1 MRSIVRPRLFSLLLL
16 TLCSSLIGITA
27 ATAAD
32 WKMASGYPDN
42 SYLTVNVRDF
52 LANIERETGGA
63 IKVTLH
69 NNQSL
74 VKLPDIARAVQ
85 SNQVALGEVYAATL
99 GNQDPMF
106 TLDAIPFLAPDEA
119 SAKALWIAQRP
130 YFEKW
135 FSKRGSRILFA
146 QFFPAQGFF
155 TQKPVTSIADLAKVK
170 LRIYSNETKRM
181 GELLQAQP
189 LVVQFGEVPQA
200 FATGMID
207 GMFTSPQTG
216 IDTQA
221 WDFAKNYVHVGA
233 MRTKL
238 MVVVNEAAFKAL
250 SATDQQALLAGAAAA
265 EQRGLER
272 GSEVTKEQLDTLAK
286 RGIQVSQASFEL
298 LTSLRTIGATMT
310 DEWRKK
316 ADVDQREVLEAY
328 EAKLKELVV
337 KK

>member
-1 MRSIVRPRLFSLLLL
+1 MGSVVRPQLSCILLA
-16 TLCSSLIGITA
+16 LCCSLIGTGA

-42 SYLTVNVRDF
+42 SYLTLNVREF
-52 LANIERETGGA
+52 LANVEKQTGGA

-119 SAKALWIAQRP
+119 SAKALWAAQRP

-135 FSKRGSRILFA
+135 FGKRGSRILFA

-155 TQKPVTSIADLAKVK
+155 TQKPVTSVNDLAKVK

-200 FATGMID
+200 CLPGHVDAPREAPRQHD
-207 GMFTSPQTG
+207 G
-216 IDTQA
+216 
-221 WDFAKNYVHVGA
+221 VGQ
-233 MRTKL
+233 RRRDRP
-238 MVVVNEAAFKAL
+238 EA
-250 SATDQQALLAGAAAA
+250 DRR
-265 EQRGLER
+265 RG
-272 GSEVTKEQLDTLAK
+272 T
-286 RGIQVSQASFEL
+286 
-298 LTSLRTIGATMT
+298 
-310 DEWRKK
+310 
-316 ADVDQREVLEAY
+316 
-328 EAKLKELVV
+328 
-337 KK
+337 

>member
-1 MRSIVRPRLFSLLLL
+1 MRSIVRPRLFAILLA
-16 TLCSSLIGITA
+16 LCFSSIGIRT

-42 SYLTVNVRDF
+42 SYLTLNVREF
-52 LANIERETGGA
+52 LANVEKQTGGA

-106 TLDAIPFLAPDEA
+106 TLDAIPFLASDEA
-119 SAKALWIAQRP
+119 SAKALWSAQRP
-130 YFEKW
+130 YFDTW
-135 FSKRGSRILFA
+135 FGKRGSRILFA

-155 TQKPVTSIADLAKVK
+155 TQKPVTSVGDLAKVK

-181 GELLQAQP
+181 GELLHAQP

-250 SATDQQALLAGAAAA
+250 PEANQKALLAAAAAA

-286 RGIQVSQASFEL
+286 RGIQVSQASPEL
-298 LTSLRTIGATMT
+298 LASLKAVGATMI

-316 ADVDQREVLEAY
+316 ADADQRKVLEAY
-328 EAKLKELVV
+328 EAKVSSPGG

>member
-1 MRSIVRPRLFSLLLL
+1 MG
-16 TLCSSLIGITA
+16 IGA
-27 ATAAD
+27 AAAAD

-42 SYLTVNVRDF
+42 SYLTVTLREF
-52 LANIERETGGA
+52 LANLEKHTNGN

-85 SNQVALGEVYAATL
+85 SDQVALGEVYAATL

-119 SAKALWIAQRP
+119 TARALWLAQKP

-135 FSKRGSRILFA
+135 FAARGSRVLFA

-155 TQKPVTSIADLAKVK
+155 TQKPVTSVADLAKVK

-181 GELLQAQP
+181 GELLNAQP

-238 MVVVNEAAFKAL
+238 IIVMNEAEYKKLPPA
-250 SATDQQALLAGAAAA
+250 DQQEVLTAAAAA
-265 EQRGLER
+265 EQQGLKR
-272 GSEVTKEQLDTLAK
+272 GSEVTKEQLATLANHGMK
-286 RGIQVSQASFEL
+286 VTEASPEFL
-298 LTSLRTIGATMT
+298 ASLKTIGATMT
-310 DEWRKK
+310 EEWRNK
-316 ADVDQREVLEAY
+316 ATPEQREVLQSY
-328 EAKLKELVV
+328 EASF